1 MSQSQTSLFDG
12 PAASDETPTVTGQ
25 VKNILFAAQD
35 SFYKVM
41 IIEVADQNFDY
52 DDTELTVTGSFGDI
66 QIGASYEFKGRLTT
80 HARYGVQ
87 FAAQNYQ
94 RQAASTTS
102 GLVCQVTNF
111 QGLEKRRQRRL

>member
-1 MSQSQTSLFDG
+1 
-12 PAASDETPTVTGQ
+12 
-25 VKNILFAAQD
+25 
-35 SFYKVM
+35 M

-94 RQAASTTS
+94 RQAPVRR
-102 GLVCQVTNF
+102 LVWWRICQVINF
-111 QGLEKRRQRRL
+111 RGLEKRRQQRL